1 MDERVVGF
9 ACGQIYKS
17 FCYSEYQ
24 AEITEMYVQEF
35 ARKNGL
41 ALMMIQ
47 RLEEIFTDFGV
58 KNIKILTGFNN
69 SKAIK
74 TYEKA
79 SYHQEEELV
88 FNKDLGSLLGNN
100 RRQGIGTGIID
111 DELLKEAL
119 KRGAK
124 LLYISSTKNF
134 LLKNH
139 KIYI

>member
-1 MDERVVGF
+1 
-9 ACGQIYKS
+9 
-17 FCYSEYQ
+17 
-24 AEITEMYVQEF
+24 
-35 ARKNGL
+35 
-41 ALMMIQ
+41 MIQ

-100 RRQGIGTGIID
+100 RSSLID
-111 DELLKEAL
+111 FKS
-119 KRGAK
+119 
-124 LLYISSTKNF
+124 I
-134 LLKNH
+134 
-139 KIYI
+139 